1 LDREIPSKLDFG
13 DFDRAD
19 TSLLREEEGPERS
32 LTNEPLPRQS
42 THRVR
47 SNAREKLVSAIKLYE
62 KLINYNDQSQL
73 DLLKMRR
80 AVRDLKAQLK
90 SMEKLSEHR
99 EAALSVDP

>member
-1 LDREIPSKLDFG
+1 LDREIPNKLDFG

-62 KLINYNDQSQL
+62 KLITFNDQSQL
-73 DLLKMRR
+73 DLIKMRR
-80 AVRDLKAQLK
+80 AVRDLKA
-90 SMEKLSEHR
+90 
-99 EAALSVDP
+99 